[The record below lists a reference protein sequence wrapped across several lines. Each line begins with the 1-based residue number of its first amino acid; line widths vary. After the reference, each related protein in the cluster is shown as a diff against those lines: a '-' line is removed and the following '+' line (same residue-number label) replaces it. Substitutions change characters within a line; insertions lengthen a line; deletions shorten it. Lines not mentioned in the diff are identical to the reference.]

1 MEETAVAVAETV
13 VDTVVETATSVAPAA
28 IPIAITALAY
38 TGAGAIAL
46 GGCYGIYRASRWG
59 YRKYKARK
67 AMKEASVTT
76 PAHAA
81 A

>member
-1 MEETAVAVAETV
+1 MEETAVAATEA
-13 VDTVVETATSVAPAA
+13 VVETVIETATNVAPAA

-46 GGCYGIYRASRWG
+46 AGCYGIYRLGKWG
-59 YRKYKARK
+59 HGKYKVRK
-67 AMKEASVTT
+67 ATKEATAT
-76 PAHAA
+76 APAA